1 MTNKEFVNKLLDIRK
16 NYITAYAKGTFG
28 QKATNSF
35 IDAKQQ
41 QYPSWYT
48 KARVSYLK
56 SLPDDARL
64 FDCCGLIK
72 GVLWGF
78 PNLVYTSNGV
88 PEMDDSGVWKA
99 CNEQSKDFSN
109 IQEGEI
115 LWIKGHVG
123 VYIGNGK
130 AIECTNQWSDNV
142 QITAVLNIGKITGLN
157 GRKWT
162 AHGKLKYIDYNA
174 SVPTPQKPDTQTETS
189 DKSVYYVKKGD
200 TLSAIAKAHNMSLA
214 KLVSYNP
221 QIRDINRIN
230 IGDKIYL
237 TSNTTEEYY
246 IVQKGDTL
254 GAIARKFNIA
264 LNELLGLNPD
274 IKNPNLIHI
283 GDKIRVK

>member
-28 QKATNSF
+28 QKATNSL
-35 IDAKQQ
+35 IDAKTK

-48 KARVSYLK
+48 KARISYLK

-78 PNLVYTSNGV
+78 PNIVYTSNGV
-88 PEMDDSGVWKA
+88 PDMDDSAVWKA
-99 CNEQSKDFSN
+99 CNEQSKDFSK

-130 AIECTNQWSDNV
+130 AIECTNQWSNNV
-142 QITAVLNIGKITGLN
+142 QITAVTNIGKITGLN

-162 AHGKLKYIDYNA
+162 GHGKLKYISYEA
-174 SVPTPQKPDTQTETS
+174 AAPKVPETQIETPKT
-189 DKSVYYVKKGD
+189 SVYYVKKGD
-200 TLSAIAKAHNMSLA
+200 TLSAIAKANGLSLA

-221 QIRDINRIN
+221 QIRDINKIKV
-230 IGDKIYL
+230 GDKIYL
-237 TSNTTEEYY
+237 TSQTKEEYY
-246 IVQKGDTL
+246 TVQKGDTL

-274 IKNPNLIHI
+274 IKNPNVIFT
-283 GDKIRVK
+283 GQKIRVK

>member
-16 NYITAYAKGTFG
+16 NYKTAYAKGTFG
-28 QKATNSF
+28 QKATDSF
-35 IDAKQQ
+35 IEQKKL

-48 KARVSYLK
+48 KARVNYFK
-56 SLPDDARL
+56 SLPDDTRL

-99 CNEQSKDFSN
+99 CNNQSKDFSK

-130 AIECTNQWSDNV
+130 AIECTNQWSNNV

-162 AHGKLKYIDYNA
+162 GHGKLKYITY
-174 SVPTPQKPDTQTETS
+174 ETAAP
-189 DKSVYYVKKGD
+189 KVMY
-200 TLSAIAKAHNMSLA
+200 LSF
-214 KLVSYNP
+214 P
-221 QIRDINRIN
+221 
-230 IGDKIYL
+230 
-237 TSNTTEEYY
+237 
-246 IVQKGDTL
+246 
-254 GAIARKFNIA
+254 
-264 LNELLGLNPD
+264 
-274 IKNPNLIHI
+274 
-283 GDKIRVK
+283 